1 MRNTFKN
8 GLKEYHLSNGVVI
21 LKFLKPH
28 FQKRSLNDFFRSKN
42 GFFKNVP
49 RNVYRWV
56 FYFSAY

>member
-8 GLKEYHLSNGVVI
+8 GLKEYHLSNGLVI

-28 FQKRSLNDFFRSKN
+28 FQKRPLNDFFLSKN
-42 GFFKNVP
+42 RFFKNVP
-49 RNVYRWV
+49 RNFYRCV